1 MIWVLIVLAVLLAAV
16 IVLQLRGRAAAS
28 PESAALLAERT
39 RMLEEEKSRAAD
51 LQARLTAANAAA
63 AAQTAL
69 ASARDAQVKAAEA
82 ETAAARQE
90 RDVLKDRLAL
100 ARADVA
106 ARDARIVELQKNQ
119 AEDHARALKEL
130 EDLRT
135 RFNTEFKNIANA
147 IIEEKTTKLNQVN
160 GDSLK
165 PLLDPLNAQLKDFK
179 AKVESLNTES
189 VKERAALGEQVKD
202 LMSLNKTL
210 GKEAENLTHAL
221 TSDSQKQGHWGEI
234 ILESL
239 LEKAGLVKGTNYDT
253 QYQLRGDDGQPLKS
267 QADEKKR
274 PDAVVFLPDQRVVII
289 DAKCSLTAF
298 AESVRADSTDDARAA
313 ALKAHVASVR
323 KHVDELSAKEYED
336 YRRSLDFVLLFIPSE
351 AAYAA
356 AMQGDPDLWKYAYE
370 KRTLITSPMT
380 LLVSLRLIADMWKRN
395 EQAKHVQEIADRG
408 SRMLDKF
415 IGFAADLEQVG
426 KHLDGLQKA
435 YGEAMGKLK
444 TGPGNLTS
452 QAAQLV
458 KLGAKG
464 KKDLPKSL
472 LDGADPDVSDALP
485 STSSQS

>member
-1 MIWVLIVLAVLLAAV
+1 MIWVLIVLAVLLVVV
-16 IVLQLRGRAAAS
+16 IALQFRGRAAAS

-90 RDVLKDRLAL
+90 CDVLKDRLAL

-202 LMSLNKTL
+202 LMNLNKTL
-210 GKEAENLTHAL
+210 GKEAEKLVEGLRASLAQAIARNDGKPFGICHGCRHFRRNARPGAKQPHHCAL
-221 TSDSQKQGHWGEI
+221 LD
-234 ILESL
+234 
-239 LEKAGLVKGTNYDT
+239 A
-253 QYQLRGDDGQPLKS
+253 PLS
-267 QADEKKR
+267 A
-274 PDAVVFLPDQRVVII
+274 
-289 DAKCSLTAF
+289 
-298 AESVRADSTDDARAA
+298 ADS
-313 ALKAHVASVR
+313 
-323 KHVDELSAKEYED
+323 ELIC
-336 YRRSLDFVLLFIPSE
+336 V
-351 AAYAA
+351 
-356 AMQGDPDLWKYAYE
+356 
-370 KRTLITSPMT
+370 
-380 LLVSLRLIADMWKRN
+380 
-395 EQAKHVQEIADRG
+395 EQAP
-408 SRMLDKF
+408 
-415 IGFAADLEQVG
+415 AA
-426 KHLDGLQKA
+426 
-435 YGEAMGKLK
+435 
-444 TGPGNLTS
+444 
-452 QAAQLV
+452 
-458 KLGAKG
+458 
-464 KKDLPKSL
+464 
-472 LDGADPDVSDALP
+472 
-485 STSSQS
+485 